1 VIRFDHEPPR
11 INGQYLFE
19 IPLHSYIYSPP
30 SNIFDAEEIQQQP
43 FQLCGKI
50 REICVD
56 HEGGDRLVVSF
67 EDSELIAVLRCDF
80 ETLGTKT
87 MYLPV

>member
-11 INGQYLFE
+11 INGQLMFD
-19 IPLHSYIYSPP
+19 IPLYSFSYSSPR
-30 SNIFDAEEIQQQP
+30 NGIFDSEDP

-50 REICVD
+50 REICLD
-56 HEGGDRLVVSF
+56 HEGGERLVVSF
-67 EDSELIAVLRCDF
+67 EDCELVAVLRCDF